1 MSVLFLS
8 NDGGTSQA
16 RELEAKLRDAIP
28 ELVAINNLSEIPTA
42 LRGGNGQ
49 RTCILMT
56 GPANDQTFLSNLIK
70 IATRNRETVFFILI
84 SDDISA
90 IDYKKLVQ
98 TGGADWAS
106 SGRATQEVLEIMR
119 RVRAPSHERAS
130 ADQAAPVAISFVPS
144 AGGVGNSKLAIE
156 VGVWLKTTKATR
168 SRRVALIDL
177 DFQTSHVCSYLDIE
191 PKFRI
196 EEIAQH
202 PERLDDQLFD
212 IFKSRHPSG
221 LDVIAA
227 PRSKFD
233 LNDFSI
239 DVLDALFEM
248 ASKRYDLIL
257 IDLPVAW
264 SRWTKDVVANS
275 NAVIVTGLN
284 TVPCLHQIMETLTA
298 VRATRPDSFPESV
311 VVNRCQSGIFGGISG
326 KKQVQRALARQNVI
340 YVRDFPV
347 VMTDTINTGVPLV
360 SGGNRKAAKEI
371 GVLARYCA
379 DVKAPISP
387 STRRSPESS
396 QESGRQP
403 ANRRRG

>member
-1 MSVLFLS
+1 MSALFLS
-8 NDGGTSQA
+8 SDGGTPQA

-28 ELVAINNLSEIPTA
+28 ELATINNLSEIPTA

-49 RTCILMT
+49 RTCILIA
-56 GPANDQTFLSNLIK
+56 GPANDQTFLNNLIK
-70 IATRNRETVFFILI
+70 IATRNRDTVFFILI

-90 IDYKKLVQ
+90 TDYKKLVQ

-106 SGRATQEVLEIMR
+106 SSRATLEVLEIMR
-119 RVRAPSHERAS
+119 RVHAPSPERGS
-130 ADQAAPVAISFVPS
+130 GDQAAPIAISFVPS

-168 SRRVALIDL
+168 NRRVALIDL

-212 IFKSRHPSG
+212 IFKNRHASG

-227 PRSKFD
+227 PRGKFD

-264 SRWTKDVVANS
+264 SRWTNDVVANS
-275 NAVIVTGLN
+275 NAVIVTGVN
-284 TVPCLHQIMETLTA
+284 TVPCLHQIIETLTA
-298 VRATRPDSFPESV
+298 VRATRPDSFPVSV
-311 VVNRCQSGIFGGISG
+311 VVNRCQSGIFGGITG
-326 KKQVQRALARQNVI
+326 QKQVQRALPRENVI
-340 YVRDFPV
+340 YIRDYPV
-347 VMTDTINTGVPLV
+347 AMTDTVNTGVPLV
-360 SGGNRKAAKEI
+360 SGGYRKAAKEV

-379 DVKAPISP
+379 DVKVPISQSKRQWLEP
-387 STRRSPESS
+387 AQDSS
-396 QESGRQP
+396 RQP
-403 ANRRRG
+403 VNRRQG